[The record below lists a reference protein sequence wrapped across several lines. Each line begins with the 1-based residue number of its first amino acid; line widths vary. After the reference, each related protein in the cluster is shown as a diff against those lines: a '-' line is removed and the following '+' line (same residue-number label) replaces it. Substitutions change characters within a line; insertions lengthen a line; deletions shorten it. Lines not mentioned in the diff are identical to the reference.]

1 MVDSQQNE
9 ATLSQWAGIVWKH
22 KWLVIA
28 FSALLVSAAVLYT
41 KRQPRIYEASTQM
54 VIDLHAPRYLPRR
67 GAEVVSL
74 GSGSS
79 WNTKEFFETQY
90 RIIKSRM
97 VAAKVVEEF
106 GLDKDLD
113 FLGVTRVEDPEK
125 RARRLA
131 NADPVSLLVA
141 KISVDPV
148 SESRVVLIRVRD
160 ENPERA
166 AKLADAVA
174 RAYAAQNVDRKVSA
188 AIDAVEWLRKQ
199 AVDLKGELLKA
210 ENDLLTFKR
219 SNNILGAT
227 LADKQNFVNL
237 DLQDAR
243 RQSRE
248 AKRETVQLKAQLDQ
262 VRKLTGAQALSS
274 VSEVLSNGLVQRLK
288 EQLIDLK
295 NQRVELLK
303 KYLDKHPDVLVVDA
317 KIKRVEKSLQSEV
330 KGIRQAIDRKYRAS
344 LASEAKLYAEVVSL
358 ENNAKSLQTHE
369 LEYRRRQAAIES
381 KKTLHVQMLGRLKE
395 AQLQAE
401 ARANNVRIL
410 DAALVP
416 QRPIRPR
423 LLLNL
428 AVAAILSL
436 FGGIG
441 LAFLVDRLDNTV
453 KSQEHLESYGLTFL
467 GIVPSVRSVR
477 GKGGVPKVIENPD
490 RCVIDHP
497 NSTLAECVRIIR
509 TNLLFMTPEQELRS
523 MLVTSAGPREGKTCT
538 CVNIGATMAMS
549 GSKTLLVDSDL
560 RRPRLHKIFGFT
572 NERGLTNLIM
582 DANAKVEDVAIKSE
596 VDRLDILCSGPLP
609 PNPSEILHTQGFK
622 RALAY
627 LLTKY
632 DRVIFDSPPVGA
644 VTDAQILGQQ
654 LDGAVLVVRA
664 GETSKDMLK
673 KAKGLL
679 DNVNVRLL
687 GALLNNLD
695 VGRRGYGQYYYQYYS
710 QQTDE
715 TTTTIKQST

>member
-1 MVDSQQNE
+1 M
-9 ATLSQWAGIVWKH
+9 
-22 KWLVIA
+22 
-28 FSALLVSAAVLYT
+28 YT
-41 KRQPRIYEASTQM
+41 KRQPRIYEASTQL
-54 VIDLHAPRYLPRR
+54 VIELNAPRYLPRR

-74 GSGSS
+74 GSGTS

-97 VAAKVVEEF
+97 VAAKVVKTL
-106 GLDKDLD
+106 GLDQDLD
-113 FLGVTRVEDPEK
+113 FLGVTKLEEADA
-125 RARRLA
+125 RARRLK
-131 NADPVSLLVA
+131 NADPISILVSR
-141 KISVDPV
+141 ISVDPV
-148 SESRVVLIRVRD
+148 SDSRVALIRVRD
-160 ENPERA
+160 ENPSRA
-166 AKLADAVA
+166 AKLADAIA
-174 RAYAAQNVDRKVSA
+174 QAYAAQNVDRKVSA

-199 AVDLKGELLKA
+199 AGELKSELIKA
-210 ENDLLTFKR
+210 ENDLLVFKR
-219 SNNILGAT
+219 QNNILGAT
-227 LADKQNFVNL
+227 LADKQNFVSL

-243 RQSRE
+243 RQSRD
-248 AKRETVQLKAQLDQ
+248 AKRESVQLKAQLDQ
-262 VRKLTGAQALSS
+262 VRKLTGMQAQSS

-288 EQLIDLK
+288 EQLIGLK
-295 NQRVELLK
+295 NSRVELLK
-303 KYLDKHPDVLVVDA
+303 RYLEKHPDVLVVDS
-317 KIKRVEKSLQSEV
+317 KIRRVEKSLQREV
-330 KGIRQAIDRKYRAS
+330 KGIRQSIERRYKAS
-344 LASEAKLYAEVVSL
+344 LVSDSKLRAEVVAL
-358 ENNAKSLQTHE
+358 EEQAKSLQAHE

-381 KKTLHVQMLGRLKE
+381 KKTLHIQMLSRLKE

-401 ARANNVRIL
+401 ARANNVRVL

-416 QRPIRPR
+416 KAPIRPR
-423 LLLNL
+423 LFLNL
-428 AVAAILSL
+428 AVALVLSV

-453 KSQEHLESYGLTFL
+453 KSQEQLEAFGLTFL

-477 GKGGVPKVIENPD
+477 GKGGMPKALENPD

-582 DANAKVEDVAIKSE
+582 DADAKVEDMAIKSE

-622 RALAY
+622 RTLAY
-627 LLTKY
+627 LLREY

-664 GETSKDMLK
+664 GETSRDMLK
-673 KAKGLL
+673 KAKELL
-679 DNVNVRLL
+679 DTVNVRLL

-695 VGRRGYGQYYYQYYS
+695 VRRKGYGQYSYQYYS

-715 TTTTIKQST
+715 TTVKQS